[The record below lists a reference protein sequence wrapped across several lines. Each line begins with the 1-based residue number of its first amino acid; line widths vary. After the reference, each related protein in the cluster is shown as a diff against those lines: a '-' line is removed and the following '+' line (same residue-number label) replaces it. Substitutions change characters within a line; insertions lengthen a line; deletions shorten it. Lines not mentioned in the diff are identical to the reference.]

1 LKIPHKVVLPGQ
13 PEFLNIVM
21 VFHRILDFNT
31 GSNFYSTL
39 LIIWLILEKKCFS
52 MAVSEFYIVL
62 NVKSGKDFQT
72 YGKFFLGSSRKFA
85 ESIFKKLKGNKKV
98 TAASVLYIELMETN
112 NELPINI
119 QVMSCS
125 LDEISENCKMIT
137 KETFKR
143 CNLEEM

>member
-1 LKIPHKVVLPGQ
+1 
-13 PEFLNIVM
+13 M
-21 VFHRILDFNT
+21 VFHRILDLAPGPNFNST
-31 GSNFYSTL
+31 PFNYIVNFRGEN
-39 LIIWLILEKKCFS
+39 IR

-85 ESIFKKLKGNKKV
+85 DAVFRKLKGNKKV
-98 TAASVLYIELMETN
+98 SNASVLYIELMETN
-112 NELPINI
+112 NDLPINI

-125 LDEISENCKMIT
+125 LEELSENCKMIT
-137 KETFKR
+137 KETFKQ

>member
-1 LKIPHKVVLPGQ
+1 
-13 PEFLNIVM
+13 M

-31 GSNFYSTL
+31 GVGFL
-39 LIIWLILEKKCFS
+39 FDPFLIIVNFRQENIS

-85 ESIFKKLKGNKKV
+85 EAVFRKLKGNKKV
-98 TAASVLYIELMETN
+98 SDASVLYIELMETN

-119 QVMSCS
+119 QVLSCS
-125 LDEISENCKMIT
+125 LEELSENCKMIT
-137 KETFKR
+137 KETFKQ